1 MRYKDRGVR
10 PVVRVHQ
17 TSRAT
22 REKNDVK
29 NLTTRCSTEEHWWRE
44 GKLANHLPSG
54 KHKSVALIELEW
66 SMCSMNYRGR
76 VVFPRKLSRR

>member
-1 MRYKDRGVR
+1 MRYKDREVR
-10 PVVRVHQ
+10 PVVHVHH
-17 TSRAT
+17 TSWAR

-29 NLTTRCSTEEHWWRE
+29 NLTTRCSIKEHWWRE

-66 SMCSMNYRGR
+66 SKC
-76 VVFPRKLSRR
+76 